1 MRLIL
6 AFLLPWLQ
14 LFSIGRPFS
23 GIACL
28 FLQLTLIGWIPA
40 VIWSV
45 HALNQYKTDRKIRA
59 AMRR

>member
-14 LFSIGRPFS
+14 MFTIGRPFS
-23 GIACL
+23 GILFL
-28 FLQLTLIGWIPA
+28 FLQLSIIGWIPA

-45 HALNQYKTDRKIRA
+45 YALNQYKTDKKIRA
-59 AMRR
+59 AMNR